1 MSLVITKDNFEAEV
15 KNSDIPVV
23 VDFWASWCGPCKMMG
38 PLVDQL
44 AEELEGQV
52 KVGKINVDEEPE
64 LAAQYGVMSI
74 PTIVKFVG
82 GEEAK
87 RSIGQL
93 PKDMLK
99 AQLEI

>member
-23 VDFWASWCGPCKMMG
+23 IDFWAAWCGPCKMMG
-38 PLVDQL
+38 PVVDQL
-44 AEELEGQV
+44 SDELEGQV
-52 KVGKINVDEEPE
+52 KVGKVNVDEQPE
-64 LAAQYGVMSI
+64 LAAQFGVMSI
-74 PTIVKFVG
+74 PTIVKLVG
-82 GEEAK
+82 GEEVK
-87 RSIGQL
+87 RSVGQL

>member
-38 PLVDQL
+38 PLIDQL
-44 AEELEGQV
+44 AEEMEGKV
-52 KVGKINVDEEPE
+52 KVGKINVDEQPE

-82 GEEAK
+82 GAEEK
-87 RSIGQL
+87 RSVGQL
-93 PKDMLK
+93 PLEMLK
-99 AQLEI
+99 AQLGI

>member
-1 MSLVITKDNFEAEV
+1 MSLTITKDNFEAEV

-44 AEELEGQV
+44 AEEMEGKV
-52 KVGKINVDEEPE
+52 KVGKINVDEQPE

-82 GEEAK
+82 GEEVK
-87 RSIGQL
+87 RSVGQL
-93 PKDMLK
+93 PLEMLK

>member
-1 MSLVITKDNFEAEV
+1 MSLTITKENFEAEV

-44 AEELEGQV
+44 AEEMEGKV
-52 KVGKINVDEEPE
+52 KVGKINVDEQPE

-74 PTIVKFVG
+74 PTIVKLVG
-82 GEEAK
+82 GEEVK
-87 RSIGQL
+87 RSVGQL
-93 PKDMLK
+93 PLEMLK